1 MIIKKR
7 KALPIT
13 SCSNENS
20 HRISSTTRL
29 LILRTIA
36 IMALATL
43 SPTAS
48 SMSNSTPS
56 NSAAMDNRS
65 LFAVV
70 FEVKPDAARGADYLR
85 IAQGL
90 RPELIKMPGFL
101 ENERFRSRS
110 RPGYLLSLSLWD
122 DEKALVRW
130 RTVEKHHEAQAEG
143 RQGVLD
149 DYHIRVGEVTR
160 VAGPFADRRVG
171 WMRQDQTAIGQA
183 EALTIIDGIESPDS
197 SIWKLA
203 SSTAIDHAGVVS
215 RDIFDHLTTPGR
227 IAVLIGWQTQ
237 DEANAFAEEAMRQND
252 AHAQIYAIRVIRDYG
267 LKDRREAPQF
277 YPSH

>member
-1 MIIKKR
+1 M
-7 KALPIT
+7 
-13 SCSNENS
+13 
-20 HRISSTTRL
+20 TRHFV
-29 LILRTIA
+29 LR
-36 IMALATL
+36 ALACIALASL
-43 SPTAS
+43 SSAAS
-48 SMSNSTPS
+48 SMSDSIPPGPT
-56 NSAAMDNRS
+56 AIDQRS

-85 IAQGL
+85 IASGL

-130 RTVEKHHEAQAEG
+130 RTMEKHHEAQAEG

-160 VAGPFADRRVG
+160 VAGPFADRSVG
-171 WMRQDQTAIGQA
+171 WMRQDQTQIGQA
-183 EALTIIDGIESPDS
+183 EALTIIDGVVSPDS

-203 SSTAIDHAGVVS
+203 DNVATDHAGVVS
-215 RDIFDHLTTPGR
+215 RDTFDHLTTPGR
-227 IAVLIGWQTQ
+227 VAMLIGWQTQ
-237 DEANAFAEEAMRQND
+237 DEANAFAEEAMRQNS
-252 AHAQIYAIRVIRDYG
+252 AHAQIYAIRVIRDYT

-277 YPSH
+277 YPKP